1 MSYKLEKLFQQFRSW
16 LDMEGQA
23 ERERMAE
30 RRKRRTKAEAERRG
44 ETLLDLVIAD
54 HGTGL
59 GGRFLISFIKRNRTL
74 ELPWNRFR
82 VGSPVIVSG
91 SEGDQFAEVRSG
103 VVSAKSPVSLT
114 VAMDEWPE
122 GEVFRLDLSADE
134 VTRARQVAAL
144 QAVQHA
150 RGRVAQLRDVLI
162 GEREF
167 GYQEPRELRI
177 PIELNSSQRDAIQFA
192 MSANDIAIIHGPPG
206 TGKTT
211 TIAEFIR
218 QAVDSGKK
226 VLATAPSN
234 TGVDNLLEKLLR
246 LDVSAVRIGHPAR
259 VQEELQ
265 SHTLDSLAEQDPLMS
280 VVKDMMKEAEQLSR
294 KAAKF
299 TRSRPAQGAKQEWR
313 QESRRLRDDARMLER
328 QIVANILDRAKVI
341 CATTTFDPDVLG
353 DRWFDIAVI
362 DEACQSTEP
371 GCWPVVLKADRLVL
385 AGDHC
390 QLPPTVLSDEAAKQ
404 GLALSMMERL
414 VSTHGPKMTRQLVD
428 QYRMHRK
435 IMDFSSKEF
444 YRGTLVADR
453 SVEGHLLKDI
463 EGVQENHY
471 TQSPLLFLDTAGSG
485 WEEELEPDGESR
497 RNPQEAK
504 MVLYLADQLISSGVR
519 PGDIAVIAPYA
530 AQVRFLRE
538 NCRWREL
545 EIDTVDGFQ
554 GREKEAVLITL
565 VRSNSQ
571 GEIGFLADTR
581 RMNVALTRARRKL
594 IVVGDSATL
603 GGNNFYSDLLQYF
616 ESNEAYHSIWEPE
629 YQIEEQ
635 AS

>member
-1 MSYKLEKLFQQFRSW
+1 MSYKLEKMFQQFRSW
-16 LDMEGQA
+16 LEMEGQA
-23 ERERMAE
+23 ERDRMAE

-59 GGRFLISFIKRNRTL
+59 GGRFLISFIKRNRTS

-91 SEGDQFAEVRSG
+91 SEGDQYNEVRSG
-103 VVSAKSPVSLT
+103 VVSAKSAVSLT
-114 VAMDEWPE
+114 VALDEWPE
-122 GEVFRLDLSADE
+122 GDVFRLDLSADE

-144 QAVQHA
+144 NAVQHA
-150 RGRVAQLRDVLI
+150 RGRVSQLRDILI

-167 GYQEPRELRI
+167 GYQEFKPWRL
-177 PIELNSSQRDAIQFA
+177 PLELNASQREAIQFA
-192 MSANDIAIIHGPPG
+192 MAANDVAIIHGPPG

-234 TGVDNLLEKLLR
+234 TGVDNLLEKLVR
-246 LDVSAVRIGHPAR
+246 LNVDTVRIGHPAR

-280 VVKDMMKEAEQLSR
+280 VVKEMMKEAEQLSR

-328 QIVANILDRAKVI
+328 QVVSNILDRAKVI

-362 DEACQSTEP
+362 DEAYQSTEP
-371 GCWPVVLKADRLVL
+371 GCWPVVLKAERIVL

-404 GLALSMMERL
+404 GLSTSMMERL
-414 VSTHGPKMTRQLVD
+414 VSTHGPRMTRQLVD
-428 QYRMHRK
+428 QYRMHQK
-435 IMDFSSKEF
+435 IMEFSSKEF
-444 YRGTLVADR
+444 YHGTLVADH
-453 SVEGHLLKDI
+453 SVQSHLLKDM
-463 EGVQENHY
+463 EGVREDLL
-471 TQSPLLFLDTAGSG
+471 TSTPLLFLDTAGSG
-485 WEEELEPDGESR
+485 WEEELEPDGLSR

-504 MVLYLADQLISSGVR
+504 MVLHLANRLMAAGLR
-519 PGDIAVIAPYA
+519 PSEIAVIAPYA

-538 NCRWREL
+538 NGSWREL

-554 GREKEAVLITL
+554 GREKEAVLISL
-565 VRSNSQ
+565 VRSNAQ

-603 GGNNFYSDLLQYF
+603 GGNRFYSDLLQYF
-616 ESNEAYHSIWEPE
+616 EANEAYHSIWEPE
-629 YQIEEQ
+629 FQIEEDG
-635 AS
+635 